1 MNKPWITSTFSSF
14 QGNYLIGRK
23 EIQSHWESKDWA
35 CRTPNLS
42 DVTNPPYTQSFRVS
56 FPDFSLWV
64 PCLPGASWGVRHWYQ
79 TSALPRRPPSHSH
92 PMSSPILSDLHWH
105 IAATS
110 GERGGSAF
118 RVTHVLSVCLLFLGR
133 FGGRFLPSAFNL
145 GIGKSSWIKSESLL
159 HQSFSPLLL
168 KVSSLPSQV
177 P

>member
-1 MNKPWITSTFSSF
+1 M
-14 QGNYLIGRK
+14 GRK
-23 EIQSHWESKDWA
+23 EIQSHWENKDWA

-56 FPDFSLWV
+56 FPDLSLSV
-64 PCLPGASWGVRHWYQ
+64 PCLPGASWGVRYWYQ

-92 PMSSPILSDLHWH
+92 PVSSPILSDLHWH

-118 RVTHVLSVCLLFLGR
+118 RVTHVLFVCLLFLGR

-145 GIGKSSWIKSESLL
+145 GKGKAHESRVNLFSTNLL
-159 HQSFSPLLL
+159 SPFL
-168 KVSSLPSQV
+168 KLALSLHKFRKLSGEV
-177 P
+177 RGRDR

>member
-1 MNKPWITSTFSSF
+1 M
-14 QGNYLIGRK
+14 GRK
-23 EIQSHWESKDWA
+23 EIQSHWENKDWA

-56 FPDFSLWV
+56 FPDFSLSV

-79 TSALPRRPPSHSH
+79 TSALPRRPPSHCH
-92 PMSSPILSDLHWH
+92 PVSSPILSDLHWH

-145 GIGKSSWIKSESLL
+145 GKGKAHESKVNL
-159 HQSFSPLLL
+159 FSTNLSPPPLL